1 MENLNF
7 DAILREYSEI
17 SREKL
22 IIDLIVTKN
31 RLREEKLLST
41 WLNRLA
47 DELREGEDH
56 NESSELYQ
64 EYNDFNESIRIRL
77 MEKYGIEY

>member
-41 WLNRLA
+41 WLDRLA
-47 DELREGEDH
+47 DELREGENH